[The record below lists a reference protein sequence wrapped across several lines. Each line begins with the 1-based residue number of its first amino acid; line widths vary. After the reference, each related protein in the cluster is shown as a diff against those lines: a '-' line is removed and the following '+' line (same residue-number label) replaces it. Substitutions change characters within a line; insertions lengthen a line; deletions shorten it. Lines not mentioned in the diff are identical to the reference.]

1 MAISRDGQ
9 IKVADGKVFEYNG
22 GRWVGIGQAVWTP
35 SGDFIFIPSDPSLL
49 GGVQPVGDSDRTLAD
64 SISMWLVLKGS

>member
-9 IKVADGKVFEYNG
+9 IKVVDGKVFEYNG
-22 GRWVGIGQAVWTP
+22 AKWVGIGQASWTH
-35 SGDFIFIPSDPSLL
+35 SGDLIFIPSDPSRLD
-49 GGVQPVGDSDRTLAD
+49 GVRPVGDSDRTLAD